1 MSTQAARLGATTY
14 ALSPQPRQH
23 ANSKSQERRRSER
36 IGTDLPM
43 KMSIQASPYLEDIRV
58 NARVIN
64 ISRTGLRLQTALRQH
79 VGKNMHVIIRG
90 LRGGEYNGILDVV
103 RSTKAGNLKEVGC
116 RILSLHRRG

>member
-14 ALSPQPRQH
+14 ALSHQPRTH
-23 ANSKSQERRRSER
+23 ADSQGKERRRSDR

-64 ISRTGLRLQTALRQH
+64 ISRTGLRLQTSLRQH
-79 VGKNMHVIIRG
+79 VGKTMHVIIRG
-90 LRGGEYNGILDVV
+90 LKGGEYNGLLDVV
-103 RSTKAGNLKEVGC
+103 RSSKLGNLKEVGC
-116 RILSLHRRG
+116 RFLSIHRRG